1 MAQHGTTLLPRMDMG
16 DGNMDGPACK
26 ISMLWNWYTI
36 DACFL
41 HQSWQITTRGA
52 FAATCIGIMLM
63 VVMLEFLRRLA
74 KEYDEWIVRD
84 FRRRSALI
92 SDQQQ
97 CLRQQQPQRRQRQA
111 SPACGTADA
120 AKTTGLLATTSVVT
134 TGKRRGGYMGSKT
147 TTTTLKFRASPL
159 QQLIRALIHAVMFGL
174 GYLIMLLAM
183 YYNGYVLISIWIGA
197 LLGKFL
203 CDWLT
208 VKFEIP
214 GEDEEEEMMMDG
226 GFTDEVPRLQGVED
240 ATVCCG

>member
-1 MAQHGTTLLPRMDMG
+1 
-16 DGNMDGPACK
+16 
-26 ISMLWNWYTI
+26 MLWNWYTI

-92 SDQQQ
+92 SEQQRRLQ
-97 CLRQQQPQRRQRQA
+97 RQRQT
-111 SPACGTADA
+111 SPSSSCGTADA
-120 AKTTGLLATTSVVT
+120 AANMKTAGLLATTTSVHVTTT
-134 TGKRRGGYMGSKT
+134 TGKRRGGYHMGSSKTTTTT

-214 GEDEEEEMMMDG
+214 GGDEEEEGMMSD

>member
-1 MAQHGTTLLPRMDMG
+1 MG
-16 DGNMDGPACK
+16 
-26 ISMLWNWYTI
+26 S
-36 DACFL
+36 
-41 HQSWQITTRGA
+41 S
-52 FAATCIGIMLM
+52 
-63 VVMLEFLRRLA
+63 
-74 KEYDEWIVRD
+74 
-84 FRRRSALI
+84 
-92 SDQQQ
+92 
-97 CLRQQQPQRRQRQA
+97 
-111 SPACGTADA
+111 
-120 AKTTGLLATTSVVT
+120 KTT
-134 TGKRRGGYMGSKT
+134 MT

-208 VKFEIP
+208 VKFEIH
-214 GEDEEEEMMMDG
+214 GEDEEEEMMSD

>member
-92 SDQQQ
+92 SEQQR
-97 CLRQQQPQRRQRQA
+97 CLRQQRQRQA
-111 SPACGTADA
+111 SPSRGTADA
-120 AKTTGLLATTSVVT
+120 AAKTAGLLATTPVVT
-134 TGKRRGGYMGSKT
+134 TGKRRGGYMGSSKTT

-208 VKFEIP
+208 VKFEIH
-214 GEDEEEEMMMDG
+214 GEDEEEEMMSD

>member
-1 MAQHGTTLLPRMDMG
+1 MEQHGTTLLPRMDMG

-92 SDQQQ
+92 SEQQRR
-97 CLRQQQPQRRQRQA
+97 LRQRQA
-111 SPACGTADA
+111 SPSSCGTADA
-120 AKTTGLLATTSVVT
+120 AAKTAGLLATTTSVHVT
-134 TGKRRGGYMGSKT
+134 TGKRRGYMGRRT
-147 TTTTLKFRASPL
+147 TATTLKFRASPL

-214 GEDEEEEMMMDG
+214 GGDEEEEEMMDG

>member
-1 MAQHGTTLLPRMDMG
+1 
-16 DGNMDGPACK
+16 
-26 ISMLWNWYTI
+26 
-36 DACFL
+36 
-41 HQSWQITTRGA
+41 
-52 FAATCIGIMLM
+52 
-63 VVMLEFLRRLA
+63 
-74 KEYDEWIVRD
+74 
-84 FRRRSALI
+84 
-92 SDQQQ
+92 
-97 CLRQQQPQRRQRQA
+97 
-111 SPACGTADA
+111 
-120 AKTTGLLATTSVVT
+120 
-134 TGKRRGGYMGSKT
+134 MGSSRTTTTTT

-208 VKFEIP
+208 VKFEIR
-214 GEDEEEEMMMDG
+214 GGDEEEEDMMMSD

>member
-1 MAQHGTTLLPRMDMG
+1 
-16 DGNMDGPACK
+16 
-26 ISMLWNWYTI
+26 MLWNWYTI

-92 SDQQQ
+92 SEQQR
-97 CLRQQQPQRRQRQA
+97 CLRQQQGQRQA
-111 SPACGTADA
+111 SPSTCGTADA
-120 AKTTGLLATTSVVT
+120 AAKTAGLLATTPVVT
-134 TGKRRGGYMGSKT
+134 TGKRRGGYMGSSKTTMT

-208 VKFEIP
+208 VKFEIH
-214 GEDEEEEMMMDG
+214 GEDEEEEMMSD